1 MFPSSPA
8 RKIGWF
14 LLPLLALGGL
24 LIFLRIFPNPGGV
37 RERLERLRNA
47 GLPTTPAEL
56 DAWYVT
62 PPPADNLALP
72 LLDIAAA
79 LRGADRMDTNLPWLG
94 RGPIP
99 PTGVPLEPGL
109 RTRLEGFVRT
119 NQETLKVARAAADR
133 PLSRYPVVLSVG
145 GMKARFPDLSPVRTV
160 AGALVLEAVVAGEE
174 GAADLA
180 AADLVAG
187 VRVADSLV
195 FLPVSLWVNAG
206 QSLYRIVAQ
215 GSQRVLGQHLL
226 SDAQLLG
233 LQQAWSNSLTIPAAE
248 RALVGSIALYEPI
261 QSMSVPE
268 ALNHFD
274 PGTDGSTESFVETV
288 RLGLY
293 VAAGGLR
300 TDYGMLVENWD
311 ERRLAAQLEYPQRLV
326 KEAKLKTELEE
337 RFRSS
342 YLPAARY
349 LNSIDHEGRAQSV
362 ALRRAALTA
371 CAVERYRL
379 QHASELPE
387 RLEQLVPEFLPAVP
401 VDPFDG
407 RPLRY
412 SPSGEG
418 YVLYSVGPD
427 KADDGGRPNQRNR
440 KRGEPTTWD
449 VSFTVGP
456 MPGQKPTDLFP

>member
-1 MFPSSPA
+1 MFPSSLA
-8 RKIGWF
+8 RKVGWL
-14 LLPLLALGGL
+14 LLPLLALVGL
-24 LIFLRIFPNPGGV
+24 GIFLRTVPNPGGV
-37 RERLERLRNA
+37 RERLERLRAA

-62 PPPADNLALP
+62 PPPAQNLALP
-72 LLDIAAA
+72 VLDVAAA
-79 LRGADRMDTNLPWLG
+79 LRGAERLDTNLPWLG

-99 PTGVPLEPGL
+99 PSGVPLELGL

-119 NQETLKVARAAADR
+119 NREALKVARAAAER
-133 PLSRYPVVLSVG
+133 PSSRYPVVLSAG
-145 GMKARFPDLSPVRTV
+145 GLNARFPDLSPVRTV
-160 AGALVLEAVVAGEE
+160 AGALVLEAVVAAEE

-195 FLPVSLWVNAG
+195 FLPVSQWVNAG

-233 LQQAWSNSLTIPAAE
+233 LQQAWSNSLTIPIAE

-261 QSMSVPE
+261 QSMSVSE

-300 TDYGMLVENWD
+300 TDYGVLVENWD
-311 ERRLAAQLEYPQRLV
+311 ERRLAAQLEYPQRLA
-326 KEAKLKTELEE
+326 KEAKLKAELED

-349 LNSIDHEGRAQSV
+349 FTSADHEGRAQSV
-362 ALRRAALTA
+362 ALRRAAVTA

-379 QHASELPE
+379 QHASKLPTQ
-387 RLEQLVPEFLPAVP
+387 LEQLVPEFLPTVP
-401 VDPFDG
+401 LDPFDG

-412 SPSGEG
+412 VPSREG

-427 KADDGGRPNQRNR
+427 KVDDRGRPNQRSR
-440 KRGEPTTWD
+440 KPGEPTTWD
-449 VSFTVGP
+449 VTFAVGP
-456 MPGQKPTDLFP
+456 IPGQKPDRMAP